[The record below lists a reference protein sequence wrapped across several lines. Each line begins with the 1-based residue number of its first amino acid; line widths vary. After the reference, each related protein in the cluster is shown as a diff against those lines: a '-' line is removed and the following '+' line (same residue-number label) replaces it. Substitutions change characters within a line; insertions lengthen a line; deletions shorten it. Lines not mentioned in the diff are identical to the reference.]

1 MIREVQVYTE
11 SSGNRWTPGRQRRY
25 WRQSSE
31 AEAAGHP
38 YISIRPRGRSAKIV
52 CDWITSHRRPPDLF
66 SRLAADHLATCWP
79 EVVVKYLGSY
89 TVIARVP
96 IAQADAIAE
105 DIGAL
110 AAIAMRLLPST
121 VGHC

>member
-1 MIREVQVYTE
+1 MITVHMEHH
-11 SSGNRWTPGRQRRY
+11 GNRWTTDRQRRY

-31 AEAAGHP
+31 AQAAGCP
-38 YISIRPRGRSAKIV
+38 YIVIRPRGRHAKIV

-96 IAQADAIAE
+96 IAQAEPVAADLA
-105 DIGAL
+105 AL
-110 AAIAMRLLPST
+110 ATLATMISDNLVLD
-121 VGHC
+121 C

>member
-1 MIREVQVYTE
+1 MIPVYME
-11 SSGNRWTPGRQRRY
+11 QPGNRWTPDRQRRY
-25 WRQSSE
+25 LRQSNE
-31 AEAAGHP
+31 AEAAGTP
-38 YISIRPRGRSAKIV
+38 YIVIRPRGRHAKIV

-66 SRLAADHLATCWP
+66 SHMTAAHMATCWP
-79 EVVVKYLGSY
+79 EARVKYLGSY

-96 IAQADAIAE
+96 LSQADAIAE

-110 AAIAMRLLPST
+110 ARLAMRLLPST